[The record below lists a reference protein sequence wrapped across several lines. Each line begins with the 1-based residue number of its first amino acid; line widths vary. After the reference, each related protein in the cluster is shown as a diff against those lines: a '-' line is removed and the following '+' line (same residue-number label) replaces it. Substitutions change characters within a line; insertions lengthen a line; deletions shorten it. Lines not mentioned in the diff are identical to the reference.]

1 MVKAKR
7 EMKKKKMTIA
17 EYRRQKLKERLPE
30 ARVKTLLEQGR
41 ERQKMEGAKAL
52 RELEREKEKIG
63 SEKAKRIGTITE
75 LRDLYPELSD
85 SDFMRFVKSQFGFD
99 VPAETRAMARESGE
113 DKGFTQS
120 VLSSLSK
127 IKKVETLMKKIEE
140 GEFTGRKRLQILDAV
155 KKLELRQRTEKAE
168 EEKRVNQAKES
179 EKAKQRMEEEKLVNE
194 AKEAEAFAQELVGKK
209 KKKKKVQGEPQG
221 EGEGEAEAPPK
232 KTLVITKKKQ
242 KSEQP
247 EVKLEQEEATAL
259 REKLVEQE
267 AQQAQQADTEALLNM
282 PDIAPEL
289 SQEEGLGLVKRYAIH
304 PSRFTKDKG
313 GILSLNKKGV
323 KHLNNVA
330 KILHPKHLKN
340 VVEFSVLNK
349 IRNDFIARKIK
360 RQMQR
365 QKAKGGELESDN
377 SVSGGGFFG
386 SILDGI
392 F

>member
-17 EYRRQKLKERLPE
+17 EYRRQKLMERLPE
-30 ARVKTLLEQGR
+30 ARAKTLLEQEK

-52 RELEREKEKIG
+52 RELEKEKEKIG
-63 SEKAKRIGTITE
+63 SEKAKRIGTISE

-127 IKKVETLMKKIEE
+127 IRKAETLKAKIEKE
-140 GEFTGRKRLQILDAV
+140 NLTGRKRLQVLDAV
-155 KKLELRQRTEKAE
+155 KKLELRQREEKAQ
-168 EEKRVNQAKES
+168 EEKRINEAKER
-179 EKAKQRMEEEKLVNE
+179 EKAKQLME

-221 EGEGEAEAPPK
+221 EPQGEGEGEGEAPPPK
-232 KTLVITKKKQ
+232 KTLVITKKKL

-289 SQEEGLGLVKRYAIH
+289 SQEEGLGLIKRYAIH

-365 QKAKGGELESDN
+365 QRQKAKGGELESDN